1 MLTEL
6 SLSGF
11 LAFAAAYPL
20 CFWSNAGA
28 TIDRGFYRFNL
39 GVSCFILSLGLFA
52 LLFAAPDAAAGAR
65 VVLFPV
71 VEDAGPLARAA
82 STLQRGTA
90 LLRLGGA
97 GPLRAVPAVL
107 AVVWLAGLL
116 AVTWSQW
123 ERPRPSLPLV
133 TLPSLLGFVV
143 TAAATVART
152 PPAAAPLGA
161 AAVTLLGG
169 LTLGMALYS
178 MVLGH
183 WYLSVARLPIAIL
196 ARAVA
201 VYSVL
206 LALRLVWDAVAF
218 ATQSL
223 PYQGLPLPLYAFV
236 GTLDGFLVAVAV
248 FFGTLFPLAAN
259 WLVQRT
265 LAAKSTQAATGIL
278 YVVVVAAIIG
288 DFSYRFFLL
297 RYGAV
302 L

>member
-52 LLFAAPDAAAGAR
+52 LLFAAPAAGAGAR
-65 VVLFPV
+65 QMAPQA
-71 VEDAGPLARAA
+71 AG
-82 STLQRGTA
+82 GGMA
-90 LLRLGGA
+90 LPG
-97 GPLRAVPAVL
+97 AVL
-107 AVVWLAGLL
+107 AVLAVAWLVGLL

-133 TLPSLLGFVV
+133 TLPSLVGFAV

-152 PPAAAPLGA
+152 PPAAAPVGA
-161 AAVTLLGG
+161 AALTLLGG
-169 LTLGMALYS
+169 LTLGMALYT

-183 WYLSVARLPIAIL
+183 WYLNVARLPIAIL
-196 ARAVA
+196 SRAVA

-206 LALRLVWDAVAF
+206 LALRLLWDAVAF
-218 ATQSL
+218 ATHSL

-248 FFGTLFPLAAN
+248 FFGTLFPLAAT

-297 RYGAV
+297 RYGVV

>member
-20 CFWSNAGA
+20 CFWSNANA
-28 TIDRGFYRFNL
+28 AIDRGFYRFNL

-52 LLFAAPDAAAGAR
+52 LLFAAPGGTAGAQAGR
-65 VVLFPV
+65 LLPV
-71 VEDAGPLARAA
+71 RGAA
-82 STLQRGTA
+82 L
-90 LLRLGGA
+90 
-97 GPLRAVPAVL
+97 AVP

-123 ERPRPSLPLV
+123 ERPRPRLTLV
-133 TLPSLLGFVV
+133 TLPSLVGLAV
-143 TAAATVART
+143 TAIAVVERT
-152 PPAAAPLGA
+152 PAGAPPAAA

-169 LTLGMALYS
+169 LTLGMALYT

-183 WYLSVARLPIAIL
+183 WYLNVARLPIAIL

-201 VYSVL
+201 VYGAL
-206 LALRLVWDAVAF
+206 LALRLVWDGVAF
-218 ATQSL
+218 ATRSV
-223 PYQGLPLPLYAFV
+223 PYQGLPLPLYAFIA
-236 GTLDGFLVAVAV
+236 TLDGFLLAVAV
-248 FFGTLFPLAAN
+248 FFGTLFPLAAI

-265 LAAKSTQAATGIL
+265 LRAKSTQAATGIL

-297 RYGAV
+297 RYGAA

>member
-20 CFWSNAGA
+20 CFWSNANA
-28 TIDRGFYRFNL
+28 AIDRGFYRFNL

-52 LLFAAPDAAAGAR
+52 LLFAAPGEAAGAR
-65 VVLFPV
+65 AAGLPPV
-71 VEDAGPLARAA
+71 RGAA
-82 STLQRGTA
+82 L
-90 LLRLGGA
+90 
-97 GPLRAVPAVL
+97 AVP

-123 ERPRPSLPLV
+123 ERPRPRLALV
-133 TLPSLLGFVV
+133 TLPSLVGLAV
-143 TAAATVART
+143 TAIAVVERTPAGT
-152 PPAAAPLGA
+152 PPAAA

-169 LTLGMALYS
+169 LTLGMALYT

-183 WYLSVARLPIAIL
+183 WYLNIARLPIAIL

-201 VYSVL
+201 VYGVL
-206 LALRLVWDAVAF
+206 LALRLVWDGVAL
-218 ATQSL
+218 ATRSV
-223 PYQGLPLPLYAFV
+223 PYQGLPLPLYSFV
-236 GTLDGFLVAVAV
+236 ATLDGFLLAVAV
-248 FFGTLFPLAAN
+248 FFGTLFPLAAI

-265 LAAKSTQAATGIL
+265 LRAKSTQAATGIL

-297 RYGAV
+297 RYGAA